1 MLKRKASYSLMP
13 TTVFMVEIRD
23 GFDVSTRSNIFPESS
38 WVGSF
43 TILTS
48 PNSLLFQL
56 VCYVLQ
62 LSVGLL
68 HTNSPSPW
76 QEGLDLQ
83 LG

>member
-13 TTVFMVEIRD
+13 ATVFMVEIRD

-48 PNSLLFQL
+48 PNSPTISISLLCF
-56 VCYVLQ
+56 Q